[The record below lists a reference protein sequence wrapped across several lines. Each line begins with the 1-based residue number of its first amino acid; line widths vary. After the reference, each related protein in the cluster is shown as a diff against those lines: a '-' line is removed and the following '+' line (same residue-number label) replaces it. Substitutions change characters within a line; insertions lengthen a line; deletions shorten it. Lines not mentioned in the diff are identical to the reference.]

1 MKLNIQP
8 NKLKI
13 FFIIFHPQGRL
24 YGLRRLSIKSFGL
37 VKKGKYLKAFED
49 YIICIFSFYTGL
61 LRLMKRLSRHA
72 IRMCSMPSLPS
83 LQQKRCRLQT
93 TNYNEYFINID
104 ILMRRKM
111 ENLKT
116 NQGGCSDQTR
126 TPLLSESQAGL
137 LSRSY

>member
-1 MKLNIQP
+1 MKLKQKFIFVPLKLNIQP

-83 LQQKRCRLQT
+83 LQQQKDAGYSRQSISSI
-93 TNYNEYFINID
+93 Y
-104 ILMRRKM
+104 ILMMRKM
-111 ENLKT
+111 ENLK
-116 NQGGCSDQTR
+116 QIKGGDQTR
-126 TPLLSESQAGL
+126 RGHH
-137 LSRSY
+137 R

>member
-83 LQQKRCRLQT
+83 LQQQKDAGYQA
-93 TNYNEYFINID
+93 EYFINIYPD
-104 ILMRRKM
+104 DE
-111 ENLKT
+111 ENGELKT
-116 NQGGCSDQTR
+116 NQGG
-126 TPLLSESQAGL
+126 
-137 LSRSY
+137 

>member
-1 MKLNIQP
+1 MKLKQKFIFVQLKLNIQP

-72 IRMCSMPSLPS
+72 IRMCSMPPLPS
-83 LQQKRCRLQT
+83 LQQQKDAGYSRQSISSI
-93 TNYNEYFINID
+93 Y
-104 ILMRRKM
+104 ILMMRKM
-111 ENLKT
+111 ENLK
-116 NQGGCSDQTR
+116 QIKGGDQTR
-126 TPLLSESQAGL
+126 RGHH
-137 LSRSY
+137 R